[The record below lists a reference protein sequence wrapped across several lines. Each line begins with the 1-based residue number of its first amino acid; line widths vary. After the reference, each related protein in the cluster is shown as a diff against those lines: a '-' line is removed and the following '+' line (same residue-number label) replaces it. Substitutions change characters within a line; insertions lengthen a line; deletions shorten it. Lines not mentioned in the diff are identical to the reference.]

1 MWAAVSF
8 ENIIFQLTKFP
19 PFSYMHYAVIEQNCL
34 QVPYCVQHAIGTG
47 DQCFDCVCEAVEWMC
62 NCDVC

>member
-1 MWAAVSF
+1 
-8 ENIIFQLTKFP
+8 
-19 PFSYMHYAVIEQNCL
+19 MHYAVIEQNCL